1 MTGLGPE
8 PRWRSGPPQDLAWAE
23 LGDDYVLYHR
33 PSGKTHLLNAASAA
47 LLRQVLLE
55 PKDAR
60 SAARELA
67 DREGAEGHADFVD
80 AVTAALAQLEHLG
93 LIERHHA

>member
-1 MTGLGPE
+1 MADPRPE
-8 PRWRSGPPQDLAWAE
+8 RRWRTGSPQDLAWAE
-23 LGDDYVLYHR
+23 FGADYVVYHK

-47 LLRQVLLE
+47 LLRRVLRE

-60 SAARELA
+60 AAADELA
-67 DREGAEGHADFVD
+67 AEEGAVGD
-80 AVTAALAQLEHLG
+80 AGFLAAVAAALAQLEHLG

>member
-1 MTGLGPE
+1 MSGSGPE
-8 PRWRSGPPQDLAWAE
+8 TRWRSGSPQDLAWAE
-23 LGDDYVLYHR
+23 FDADFVVYHR

-60 SAARELA
+60 AAAEELA
-67 DREGAEGHADFVD
+67 AGEGAVGD
-80 AVTAALAQLEHLG
+80 AGFLAAVVAALAQLEHLG
-93 LIERHHA
+93 LIERCHA